1 MMDLICGTQ
10 GKQTEF
16 WWRNL
21 LGNVHLE
28 DETVMGGQY

>member
-1 MMDLICGTQ
+1 MGVNSNARKSLVG
-10 GKQTEF
+10 
-16 WWRNL
+16 NL